1 MMWHTA
7 PFLSYR
13 TVSNFVVALSRV
25 AIDRSFVDVPR
36 SLFERGHHLMREN
49 LQGARLLPLRQE
61 STGIQ
66 LRRDPVQAELFAKLR
81 ETVDQPRARAERD
94 LGAQDLR
101 VREAR
106 QGPGLSH
113 SSLGRAGPGTTD
125 RRSGQVGLAVE
136 VVRDGLLRLF
146 HGGLLRG
153 RGVHR
158 NPEAYVA
165 ITGVPRLS
173 PRLAVTSHVSRQ
185 LGDVHAAQPDENGQT
200 HPADARKGVRGRRG
214 HPDRRMRLLIRARGD
229 GGVGEA
235 IELAFVAEGLALP
248 RREDDLQRFEEA
260 SLTLFVGDAERV
272 VGPRA
277 SAAANAEVEPSVAQ
291 MIERG
296 DLAGDAERVVQR
308 KKLNRRPH
316 AQALGPRDDPARHQ
330 QGRRQYGTRGI
341 DEHLRQPHDVEPPRL
356 RRVDELEQLAERLTL
371 TAPTSYLL
379 REDSEVHG
387 VPLLAKD
394 TAVTTRQ
401 IPRSARNLA

>member
-81 ETVDQPRARAERD
+81 ETVDQPRARSERD

-101 VREAR
+101 VR
-106 QGPGLSH
+106 
-113 SSLGRAGPGTTD
+113 
-125 RRSGQVGLAVE
+125 
-136 VVRDGLLRLF
+136 
-146 HGGLLRG
+146 
-153 RGVHR
+153 
-158 NPEAYVA
+158 
-165 ITGVPRLS
+165 
-173 PRLAVTSHVSRQ
+173 
-185 LGDVHAAQPDENGQT
+185 
-200 HPADARKGVRGRRG
+200 RG
-214 HPDRRMRLLIRARGD
+214 HRDRRMRLLIRARGD

-260 SLTLFVGDAERV
+260 SLALFVGDAERV

-277 SAAANAEVEPSVAQ
+277 SAAAHAEGEPSVAQ

-316 AQALGPRDDPARHQ
+316 AQALGPRDDPARPQ
-330 QGRRQYGTRGI
+330 QGRRPNGTRGI
-341 DEHLRQPHDVEPPRL
+341 GEHLRQPHDVEPPRL
-356 RRVDELEQLAERLTL
+356 RRVDELEQLDERLSL

-387 VPLLAKD
+387 VPLLATD